1 MLFIERKSDEKS
13 LLSQLENKILTLSQF
28 IRVKKV

>member
-28 IRVKKV
+28 IRVTNV

>member
-13 LLSQLENKILTLSQF
+13 LLSQLENKILMLSQF